1 MEHIL
6 YSDGNTKE
14 ISWVIKSCD
23 KIIKQS
29 RTHAKIYYDKVTHE
43 QSKYIALHVGIFWGI
58 GTFIINNGEK
68 LQLMLD
74 IKSMYEVL
82 GKNFVSND
90 IFINNRISFI
100 KQLLQQ
106 HNIRFQYKLIST
118 SENMAKILY

>member
-14 ISWVIKSCD
+14 ISWVIKSYD

-29 RTHAKIYYDKVTHE
+29 RTHAKIYYDKVTQE